1 MSTVVLRNS
10 DVYFE
15 NWSLGISVEDI
26 LPVGKYLRI
35 IGHFT
40 DSGEH
45 IDRIIDPQ
53 ISKVYVVSGSSKSA
67 AMLPNPAILAKE
79 MFARDSDLDE
89 GKVIEVRDRLWRVDE
104 FDKEQQV
111 LRVSSIIGLES
122 RHEFYVPVED
132 ARVAVHPPPDVSV
145 VGNPGYQRLLLQ
157 ALKLDLM
164 HGTSVLMGLQRSRVI
179 PMPYQLVPVL
189 MALELPNARLLLA
202 DDVGLGKTVEAG
214 LVVSELLGRRLAD
227 RVLFVVPANLRE
239 QWQDI
244 LLRFFHIRAEIISR
258 RHLRQLER
266 ELLVG
271 GDPWGHYP
279 FLIASVDYVKQGYV
293 LPRVL
298 QQRWDVIVIDEAHN
312 VAKPHQN
319 VLDSDPVMQRW
330 LAAKEMAKHTNNLLL
345 LTATPHN
352 GYRDSFASLLQMLD
366 PDLVSG
372 DVTNMVINREAARRH
387 ICQRR
392 RKDVKEWLVRT
403 NAGIDPFPERD
414 HKEEYCPPPSP
425 ELRDVIDSVNALS
438 EHILE
443 SVKNEGEVERRVAK
457 WTILHFHKRAL
468 SSPYALACSLRNRI
482 RRIDDE
488 IKAQSERS
496 TLSVSG
502 EDAGKNVMD
511 FDLGENLTEEELDE
525 RTDRAVFGS
534 VSNKEVERELLS
546 RALDMCGRI
555 RGSRDTKLHH
565 LFRTSLPEAVNR
577 ASGGKVKIILFTRYR
592 DTLEYL
598 QRELLDEIAGSL
610 KLRGMEIYTIHG
622 EMNPPKRKEQFE
634 AFKGSKRAILITT
647 DCMAEGIDLQ
657 YSANQLIHYE
667 LPWNP
672 NRLEQRNGR
681 IDRFGQPDKTVYIRT
696 LILPDTLE
704 NAILELLI
712 RKANAI
718 RDEYGFAPPFF
729 GDDQAILD
737 AIVDYKLEAKY
748 GPQKSLFDFF
758 ETRMDRERER
768 VQRLQL
774 FDHLMDPSII
784 QGMREDSFYGQ
795 GSVNLDDVV
804 KRMAETEAAL
814 GGKDEVERFVRSAL
828 TNLGGKLEHSSENE
842 VLRMVLSP
850 ELAENLDVKEE
861 SMVTFN
867 PIRGASDSSVY
878 MLDLGSSVVSG
889 LLEQVKALAY
899 TSTGERYGRTA
910 AVGSSLVDKVST
922 VFHVRMRYVVGSVNR
937 TIIEEIEPIGVEVFS
952 DGVLDESLVV
962 KLVSAKHEPHELS
975 GNDIVEALEESIQHK
990 RLFGLIDERAK
1001 RNCARIV
1008 EERKKLRER
1017 LEKDGLT
1024 KGLEG
1029 FDEVSCASQ
1038 DILTMTLYVPRK
1050 GGL

>member
-1 MSTVVLRNS
+1 MSTEALKNS
-10 DVYFE
+10 DVFIE
-15 NWSLGISVEDI
+15 NWSLRITIDDL
-26 LPVGKYLRI
+26 LPAGKYLRI
-35 IGHFT
+35 KGHFEQ
-40 DSGEH
+40 GELV
-45 IDRIIDPQ
+45 DRLIDPQ
-53 ISKVYVVSGSSKSA
+53 NARVYLGLDSSKSPVT
-67 AMLPNPAILAKE
+67 LPNPAILAKE
-79 MFARDSDLDE
+79 MIARKSDLDE

-104 FDKEQQV
+104 FDQNLQT
-111 LRVSSIIGLES
+111 LRVSSITGLES
-122 RHEFYVPVED
+122 RHEFYVPVEE

-145 VGNPGYQRLLLQ
+145 VGNPGYQRLLIQ

-164 HGTSVLMGLQRSRVI
+164 HGSAVLMGLQRSRVI

-189 MALELPNARLLLA
+189 MALELPSARLLLA

-227 RVLFVVPANLRE
+227 RALFIVPANLRE

-244 LLRFFHIRAEIISR
+244 LSRFFHIKAEIISR
-258 RHLRQLER
+258 RHLRQLEK

-298 QQRWDVIVIDEAHN
+298 QQRWDIIIIDEAHN

-319 VLDSDPVMQRW
+319 VSDSDPVMQRW
-330 LAAKEMAKHTNNLLL
+330 LAAKEIAKHTNHLLL

-372 DVTNMVINREAARRH
+372 DVTTVSINREAAKRH

-403 NAGIDPFPERD
+403 NAGINPFPERD
-414 HKEEYCPPPSP
+414 HKEEYCPPPSS

-438 EHILE
+438 NHILE

-482 RRIDDE
+482 KKIDDE
-488 IKAQSERS
+488 IKAQTEKSSLAVR
-496 TLSVSG
+496 G

-534 VSNKEVERELLS
+534 LSSKEVEKELLS

-555 RGSRDTKLHH
+555 RGSRDTKLNH

-577 ASGGKVKIILFTRYR
+577 AGGRNVKIIIFTRYR

-598 QRELLDEIAGSL
+598 QRELLDEISGSL
-610 KLRGMEIYTIHG
+610 KLRGMEVYTIHG
-622 EMNPPKRKEQFE
+622 EMNPPRRKEQFE
-634 AFKGSKRAILITT
+634 AFKKSKKAILITT

-681 IDRFGQPDKTVYIRT
+681 IDRFGQPEKIVFIRT

-704 NAILELLI
+704 NAILELLMK
-712 RKANAI
+712 KANAI

-758 ETRMDRERER
+758 ETRMDRER
-768 VQRLQL
+768 QRAQKLEL
-774 FDHLMDPSII
+774 FDHLMDASII

-804 KRMAETEAAL
+804 KRMADTEAAL
-814 GGKDEVERFVRSAL
+814 GGKDEVERFVRSAIS
-828 TNLGGKLEHSSENE
+828 NLGGKLEPSSEQD
-842 VLRMVLSP
+842 VLSMVLP
-850 ELAENLDVKEE
+850 AELAEKLDVEE
-861 SMVTFN
+861 ELMVTFN

-878 MLDLGSSVVSG
+878 MLDLGSGVVSG
-889 LLEQVKALAY
+889 LVERVKALAY
-899 TSTGERYGRTA
+899 TSAGERYGRTA
-910 AVGSSLVDKVST
+910 AVGCTLVERVST
-922 VFHVRMRYVVGSVNR
+922 VFQVRMRYVVGGINR
-937 TIIEEIEPIGVEVFS
+937 SIIEEIDHIGVEAYG
-952 DGVLDESLVV
+952 DGVLDESLVD
-962 KLVSAKHEPHELS
+962 KLVSAKHEPHGLNERE
-975 GNDIVEALEESIQHK
+975 IVEALDESIQH
-990 RLFGLIDERAK
+990 RLLLGLIDERAK
-1001 RNCARIV
+1001 RNCNQIV
-1008 EERKKLRER
+1008 EERRKLRER

-1038 DILTMTLYVPRK
+1038 DIITMTLYVPRR